1 MAKRRPPES
10 GTSNSL
16 PDELKWSG
24 RNLRKWRS
32 GAKMISDDSGLDPSF
47 VARFSAVRRHR
58 DARQE
63 FLNSATTK
71 PNGVGEIEFLMAH
84 GFSTKDRG
92 TTKVKHLG
100 C

>member
-32 GAKMISDDSGLDPSF
+32 GARMISDDSGLDPAF
-47 VARFSAVRRHR
+47 VVRFSAVRRHR
-58 DARQE
+58 DARE
-63 FLNSATTK
+63 GFLNSAK
-71 PNGVGEIEFLMAH
+71 IRPSEVGEIEFLMAH
-84 GFSTKDRG
+84 GFSPKDRG
-92 TTKVKHLG
+92 TAKVKHLR